1 MAVLVK
7 FLSGTQASW
16 LARMFYMRMAVEIP
30 YKFAA
35 KDFYGILERQQYRCS
50 LSGRELTPE
59 NTDAEHILPLEHGGA
74 HTPDNI
80 YLIVR
85 DAARLKRHLKEE
97 DLIRLCFDILKTR
110 GKEFGYSATKV
121 S

>member
-1 MAVLVK
+1 MNAKPV
-7 FLSGTQASW
+7 
-16 LARMFYMRMAVEIP
+16 

-35 KDFYGILERQQYRCS
+35 KDFYTLLDKQEYRCG
-50 LSGRELTPE
+50 LSNRELTPE
-59 NTDAEHILPLEHGGA
+59 NTDAEHIVPLDSGGT

-85 DAARLKRHLKEE
+85 DAARLKRHLTEVQVIE
-97 DLIRLCFDILKTR
+97 LCYDILKTR
-110 GKEFGYSATKV
+110 GADFGITVTKV

>member
-1 MAVLVK
+1 MQQK
-7 FLSGTQASW
+7 PS
-16 LARMFYMRMAVEIP
+16 

-35 KDFYGILERQQYRCS
+35 KDFYTLLDKQGYRCA

-59 NTDAEHILPLEHGGA
+59 NTDAEHILPLDQGGN

-80 YLIVR
+80 YLVVR
-85 DAARLKRHLKEE
+85 DAARPKRHLTESQMIE
-97 DLIRLCFDILKTR
+97 LCYDILKTR
-110 GKEFGYSATKV
+110 GREFGYEATKV

>member
-1 MAVLVK
+1 MDVK
-7 FLSGTQASW
+7 PA
-16 LARMFYMRMAVEIP
+16 

-35 KDFYGILERQQYRCS
+35 KDFYALLEKQQYRCA

-59 NTDAEHILPLEHGGA
+59 TTDAEHILPLDSGGT

-85 DAARLKRHLKEE
+85 DAARLKRHLTEAQVIE
-97 DLIRLCFDILKTR
+97 LCFDILKTR
-110 GKEFGYSATKV
+110 GKEFGYEATKI